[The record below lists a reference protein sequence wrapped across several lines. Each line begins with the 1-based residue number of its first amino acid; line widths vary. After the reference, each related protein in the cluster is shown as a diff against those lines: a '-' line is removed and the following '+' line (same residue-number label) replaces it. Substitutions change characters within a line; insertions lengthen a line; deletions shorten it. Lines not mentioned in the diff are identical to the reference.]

1 MKLILKIIYN
11 KKKKKKK
18 KKKKIM
24 LKIDITS
31 DLFFLLKCQYSK
43 CFYLSRL

>member
-11 KKKKKKK
+11 KKKIRKK

-31 DLFFLLKCQYSK
+31 DLFFYSSASIPNV
-43 CFYLSRL
+43 FT